1 MAEII
6 RTSVNI
12 PVDTLIKIKAIAVK
26 KGTSQNNIINE
37 FILRGIENTEQPKN
51 KEPKLKFK
59 ELAGK
64 YSAGKPFNAVEDIRK
79 MRNGEKL
86 E

>member
-1 MAEII
+1 MAEVI

-12 PVDTLIKIKAIAVK
+12 PTDVLIKVKAIAVK

-37 FILRGIENTEQPKN
+37 FIGKGIENIEKTTN

-59 ELAGK
+59 DLAGR
-64 YSAGKPFNAVEDIRK
+64 YSAGKEFSAVEDIKK